1 MNKNSQLVAACLTF
15 SLMTVSAAQA
25 EGIRPDQAAFR
36 EIYKELVETN
46 TTLSAGSCTE
56 AAQKM
61 AARLRAAGY
70 PDSDLHLFSTPD
82 HPKEGGLVAILPGT
96 DAKAKAILL
105 LAHIDVVEA
114 KREDWERDPFKL
126 IEEGGYF
133 YARGSLDDKSMAA
146 TWVDTLIRLRGERT
160 KPRRTIKMALT
171 CGEETSGA
179 FNGAEYLVK
188 EQRDLIDA
196 AFALNEGSWGMLD
209 ANGKRV
215 MMGVQ
220 AGEKT
225 TQNFRLEVTNPGG
238 HSSRPVK
245 NNAIYH
251 LAGALKGIEAYAFPI
266 KLNDTTR
273 VYFSRM
279 ATIVGGEAGAAMT
292 KLVADPTDAAAAA
305 KVAEDPT
312 WNGML
317 HTTCVATMLDAGHA
331 TNALPQRARANV
343 NCRIYPNEPIE
354 SVRQA
359 LEKAAALK
367 RDDPAIRTSLAYAYL
382 LRNDNKAWD
391 EATAALKLD
400 PNIAEAHYILG
411 VSSLRSASY
420 NVAYERA
427 KKAIALNPKFTNAY
441 LLKSQALISSFAQ
454 QSGTVIRPVSSRGEM
469 LQEAAGD
476 LEKYLSLGPKITNIE
491 FYKDYFE
498 SIRFFAEFYNR
509 PENQKPISFDPAPVD
524 DPKVT
529 PLKITAKPR
538 ANYTDGARTNG
549 ISGIVRLLVG
559 FSADGTIKHILI
571 LKSLDSGLDR
581 NAVAAARQIRF
592 EPKQIDGKP
601 VSVVRVVE
609 YSFTV
614 Y

>member
-1 MNKNSQLVAACLTF
+1 MNNKSHAAAACLAL
-15 SLMTVSAAQA
+15 SLTIGSASQA
-25 EGIRPDQAAFR
+25 EGLRPDQAAFR

-46 TTLSAGSCTE
+46 TSLSAGSCTE

-70 PDSDLHLFSTPD
+70 PDNDLHLFSTAE
-82 HPKEGGLVAILPGT
+82 HPKEGGLVAVLPGT

-160 KPRRTIKMALT
+160 KPRRTVKMALT

-196 AFALNEGSWGMLD
+196 AFALNEGAWGMLD

-245 NNAIYH
+245 NNAIYR
-251 LAGALKGIEAYAFPI
+251 LAGALKGIEQYEFPI

-273 VYFSRM
+273 AYFSRM

-343 NCRIYPNEPIE
+343 NCRIYPGEPIE

-359 LEKAAALK
+359 LEKAAA
-367 RDDPAIRTSLAYAYL
+367 DPEVKVSTLETRGPPAVVPPLTREIMGPIEKVSARIYPGVPVIPL
-382 LRNDNKAWD
+382 LQPG
-391 EATAALKLD
+391 ATDGQFLSPAGIPTYGINGLFLD
-400 PNIAEAHYILG
+400 PDLG
-411 VSSLRSASY
+411 GIHGL
-420 NVAYERA
+420 NER
-427 KKAIALNPKFTNAY
+427 
-441 LLKSQALISSFAQ
+441 
-454 QSGTVIRPVSSRGEM
+454 
-469 LQEAAGD
+469 
-476 LEKYLSLGPKITNIE
+476 
-491 FYKDYFE
+491 
-498 SIRFFAEFYNR
+498 
-509 PENQKPISFDPAPVD
+509 
-524 DPKVT
+524 
-529 PLKITAKPR
+529 
-538 ANYTDGARTNG
+538 
-549 ISGIVRLLVG
+549 
-559 FSADGTIKHILI
+559 
-571 LKSLDSGLDR
+571 
-581 NAVAAARQIRF
+581 
-592 EPKQIDGKP
+592 
-601 VSVVRVVE
+601 VRVQSLYDGRDFLYELVKI
-609 YSFTV
+609 YAAQR
-614 Y
+614 

>member
-1 MNKNSQLVAACLTF
+1 MNKNSQLVAACLAL
-15 SLMTVSAAQA
+15 SLTTGMAAQA

-70 PDSDLHLFSTPD
+70 PDSDLHLFSAAD

-96 DAKAKAILL
+96 DAQAKAILL

-188 EQRDLIDA
+188 EKRDLIDA

-251 LAGALKGIEAYAFPI
+251 LAGALKGIEHYEFPI

-292 KLVADPTDAAAAA
+292 KLVADPSDAAAAA

-343 NCRIYPNEPIE
+343 NCRIYPGEPIE

-359 LEKAAALK
+359 LEKAAA
-367 RDDPAIRTSLAYAYL
+367 DPEVKVSTLETRGPPSVVPPLTKEIMGPIEKVSAKIYPGVAVIPL
-382 LRNDNKAWD
+382 LQPG
-391 EATAALKLD
+391 ATDGQFLSPAGIATYGINGLFLD
-400 PNIAEAHYILG
+400 PDLG
-411 VSSLRSASY
+411 GIHGL
-420 NVAYERA
+420 NER
-427 KKAIALNPKFTNAY
+427 
-441 LLKSQALISSFAQ
+441 
-454 QSGTVIRPVSSRGEM
+454 
-469 LQEAAGD
+469 
-476 LEKYLSLGPKITNIE
+476 
-491 FYKDYFE
+491 
-498 SIRFFAEFYNR
+498 
-509 PENQKPISFDPAPVD
+509 
-524 DPKVT
+524 
-529 PLKITAKPR
+529 
-538 ANYTDGARTNG
+538 
-549 ISGIVRLLVG
+549 
-559 FSADGTIKHILI
+559 
-571 LKSLDSGLDR
+571 
-581 NAVAAARQIRF
+581 
-592 EPKQIDGKP
+592 
-601 VSVVRVVE
+601 VRVQSLYDGRDFLYELVKI
-609 YSFTV
+609 YAAQR
-614 Y
+614 